1 MESDECGYS
10 VSVQI
15 LQVASLF
22 YRPNNSTKLLFFT
35 ITHKLFFILFIPKSA
50 LYRSGVDGMECCG
63 SYTTWNGCEIGR
75 CHITSTT
82 IKYTDEYSF
91 CCYFV
96 YAVNPENP
104 LVVCVCGGGGGVCAI
119 ICSWKSPASNGMLER
134 HTRTHTHTHTHTHI
148 YIYIYIYIYNY
159 MYIYIIC
166 IYKSQNDGPRQW
178 YWQNNKN
185 FKKIDLR
192 RIPI

>member
-1 MESDECGYS
+1 MVVLYILPKHFIFYSYCFMKKTHRKRQFLPCSIGETFYTYGVGQWYFLSPLLTYLIVRMESDECGYS

-50 LYRSGVDGMECCG
+50 LYRSRVDGMECCG

-91 CCYFV
+91 CCFFV
-96 YAVNPENP
+96 YAFNPENP
-104 LVVCVCGGGGGVCAI
+104 LVVVVVCGWWC
-119 ICSWKSPASNGMLER
+119 
-134 HTRTHTHTHTHTHI
+134 
-148 YIYIYIYIYNY
+148 
-159 MYIYIIC
+159 
-166 IYKSQNDGPRQW
+166 
-178 YWQNNKN
+178 NNMQLKVN
-185 FKKIDLR
+185 SF
-192 RIPI
+192 